1 MDFFHRSAIEL
12 GIIGSNPF
20 HRGET
25 MSVTDEI
32 KDRIDIVD
40 LVSESVELR
49 RAGRNFTGFCPF
61 HHNVNTPSFVV
72 FPDTQTW
79 KCFGECDEGGDLFN
93 FVMKKEGWDFA
104 EALRNLADRAGIVLK
119 PLTPQAQEEQE
130 EGERL
135 RSLLEVAVVY
145 YHHNLINTEAGK
157 VAQAYLDSRGISGET
172 AEAFGLGYAPNSWE
186 SALQH
191 FQSTGYSNTEIR
203 NAGLVTEKDEG
214 KVYDR
219 FRHRLMIPIRNRNG
233 KMAGFGAR
241 VLNPDDVPKYLNS
254 PQTQTFDKSRL
265 LFGLDTARKGIRE
278 LDQAVIVEGYM
289 GVIGPYQ
296 YGYRNIVAQMGTALT
311 EYQLRILKKYT
322 GKFILALDSDAAG
335 QKATLRGLEV
345 AREALDRTQ
354 EIGFDARGLLQHEG
368 RLKADIRVLSLPP
381 GMDPDDVTHKDPDLW
396 QQLLD
401 EAKPVVA
408 HVMAVLARDQDL
420 DDPKV
425 KSDIASQVLPL
436 IDDLPNPIER
446 DAYIQRLSRLLEI
459 NENTLI
465 GFRPERKRSPT
476 GVRHHREP
484 VSIKGPAD
492 RKTGQRDGE
501 AYEKHCVGIL
511 LREPELVYKVDRAL
525 SKDGLNRFDE
535 KDFQNTDFQILVKY
549 IRDALAQS
557 DVEPRDYIIK
567 QLPEDFI
574 EIVDELLEL
583 TNDLNIKSD
592 RVLEDLMRAF
602 LNLRKWQIIKKSDHY
617 RYLQENSHENGDYKA
632 AEFQKNISLILQEK
646 HKIDKAM
653 ERYTSRTAAFDS

>member
-1 MDFFHRSAIEL
+1 
-12 GIIGSNPF
+12 
-20 HRGET
+20 

-40 LVSESVELR
+40 LVSESVEMR

-79 KCFGECDEGGDLFN
+79 KCFGECDEGGDVFN

-119 PLTPQAQEEQE
+119 PLTPEALEEQE

-135 RSLLEVAVVY
+135 RSLLEEAVIFY
-145 YHHNLINTEAGK
+145 RHNLINTEAGK
-157 VAQAYLDSRGISGET
+157 IAHAYLDRRGISGET
-172 AEAFGLGYAPNSWE
+172 AEAFGLGFAPKSWE
-186 SALQH
+186 AALQH
-191 FQSTGYSNTEIR
+191 FQSKGYSNTEIR
-203 NAGLVTEKDEG
+203 DAGLVTEKEEG
-214 KVYDR
+214 GMYDR
-219 FRHRLMIPIRNRNG
+219 FRHRLMIPIRNQNG

-241 VLNPDDVPKYLNS
+241 VLDPDDVPKYLNS

-265 LFGLDTARKGIRE
+265 LYGLDTARKNIRE

-296 YGYRNIVAQMGTALT
+296 HGYRNIVAQMGTALT

-368 RLKADIRVLSLPP
+368 RLKADIRVLTLPP
-381 GMDPDDVTHKDPDLW
+381 GMDPDDVTHADPDQW
-396 QQLLD
+396 KQLLKD
-401 EAKPVVA
+401 AKPVVA
-408 HVMAVLARDQDL
+408 HVMATLAMDQDL
-420 DDPKV
+420 NDPKI
-425 KSDIASQVLPL
+425 KSDIATQVLPL

-465 GFRPERKRSPT
+465 GFRPERKRRRPA
-476 GVRHHREP
+476 VRQRQEVPQIKNTAVRKVGHRE
-484 VSIKGPAD
+484 
-492 RKTGQRDGE
+492 GE

-511 LREPELVYKVDRAL
+511 LREPELIYKVDRAL
-525 SKDGLNRFDE
+525 SKDGLDRFGE

-549 IRDALAQS
+549 IRDALTQS
-557 DVEPRDYIIK
+557 DEEPRDYIIK

-583 TNDLNIKSD
+583 TEDFNPKTE

-602 LNLRKWQIIKKSDHY
+602 LNLRKWQIIKQNDHY
-617 RYLQENSHENGDYKA
+617 RYLQENNHENGDYKA
-632 AEFQKNISLILQEK
+632 AEFQKNISQNLQEK
-646 HKIDKAM
+646 HKIDIAM
-653 ERYTSRTAAFDS
+653 QRYTSRTAAFDS